1 MNFSQ
6 SNQEN
11 ITNLKWFLLSV
22 TLRIHK
28 KYLQFIRI
36 LPVVFDIFRIS
47 TILLYFID
55 RFNLTFVVV
64 KPVIRY
70 SKKDQLKTYFRF
82 EVKISKYENL
92 AKSGG
97 PTEFLPLLV
106 ARPAKTWRQ
115 FCKNLSNNKNRKT
128 ERTWLN
134 SESFKK
140 FVVKKSKDLERNSG
154 I

>member
-1 MNFSQ
+1 MQRLKLLHLFHHLLIWTWCITNGGFGWKETQFLGGTGRRQVNFSQ

-22 TLRIHK
+22 ILRIHK
-28 KYLQFIRI
+28 KYHQFIRI
-36 LPVVFDIFRIS
+36 IPVVFDIFRIS

-70 SKKDQLKTYFRF
+70 SKKDQLKKYFRF

-92 AKSGG
+92 AK
-97 PTEFLPLLV
+97 
-106 ARPAKTWRQ
+106 
-115 FCKNLSNNKNRKT
+115 
-128 ERTWLN
+128 
-134 SESFKK
+134 
-140 FVVKKSKDLERNSG
+140 
-154 I
+154 